1 VTPAP
6 RPEVPHDLDVVLRDQ
21 GARAGYLISD
31 AGMLSTW
38 AGADSRIDRET
49 FVSLVAAQ
57 ASAARA
63 LAPLVTGR
71 EFSELSQEGVG
82 ATIRVMGLRD
92 GWIVASL
99 HDTLPGSTARPHSSG
114 ENVAALQADLE
125 RIAGK
130 ARSRQAAGSGR
141 VGEEWSDDA
150 ASRIDQ
156 IFGGGD

>member
-1 VTPAP
+1 MTSSTS
-6 RPEVPHDLDVVLRDQ
+6 PEAPHDLESVLRQQ
-21 GARAGYLISD
+21 GARAGFLISD
-31 AGMLSTW
+31 AGMLSTS
-38 AGADSRIDRET
+38 AGGTSGIDGDT

-63 LAPLVTGR
+63 LAPLVCGR

-82 ATIRVMGLRD
+82 ATIRVRGLRD

-99 HDTLPGSTARPHSSG
+99 YDALPGSTSRPHSSG
-114 ENVAALQADLE
+114 EQVAALQEDLE
-125 RIAGK
+125 RIAGQ
-130 ARSRQAAGSGR
+130 ARSRQSAGSGR
-141 VGEEWSDDA
+141 VGENWADDA

>member
-1 VTPAP
+1 VTSAP
-6 RPEVPHDLDVVLRDQ
+6 RPEPPHDLDRVLREE
-21 GARAGYLISD
+21 GARVGYLISD
-31 AGMLSTW
+31 AGMLSTSSGE
-38 AGADSRIDRET
+38 ASGVDRET

-99 HDTLPGSTARPHSSG
+99 HDVSPGSTARPHSSG
-114 ENVAALQADLE
+114 EQVAALQADLE
-125 RIAGK
+125 RIAGQ
-130 ARSRQAAGSGR
+130 ARSRQSAGPGR
-141 VGEEWSDDA
+141 VGEDWSDDA